1 MLNPKNSY
9 KAYSKTDVNTSDQLT
24 LIIML
29 YDGLLRFLKKAM
41 VKIEENDVEA
51 AHNYFVRSKDIIN
64 ELLSTLHA
72 EKGGEIGIN
81 LRELYLYMFR
91 RIVEANLKKH
101 IEITKDVYQVA
112 KTLHEGWIQLKSR
125 QQIKEAPNKV
135 KLKSTFRA
143 HG

>member
-1 MLNPKNSY
+1 MLNPKHSY

-64 ELLSTLHA
+64 ELISTLHA
-72 EKGGEIGIN
+72 EKGGEIGNN

-91 RIVEANLKKH
+91 RIVEANLIKD
-101 IEITKDVYQVA
+101 IEITKDVYQAVSYTHL
-112 KTLHEGWIQLKSR
+112 TLPTKRI
-125 QQIKEAPNKV
+125 V
-135 KLKSTFRA
+135 
-143 HG
+143 